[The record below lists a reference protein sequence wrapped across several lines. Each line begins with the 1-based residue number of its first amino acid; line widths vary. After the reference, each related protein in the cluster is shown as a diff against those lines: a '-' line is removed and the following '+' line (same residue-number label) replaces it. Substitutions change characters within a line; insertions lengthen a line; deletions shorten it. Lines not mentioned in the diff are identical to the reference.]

1 MLAMPPPRLLLI
13 EDETTLSLLLRDR
26 LEVEGYEV
34 AVSKDGEHG
43 LALALAE
50 PFSLVILDIKLPCK
64 DGFDVCREL
73 RRHSISVPVLILTAR
88 SDVSDRVK
96 GLKLGADD
104 YLSKPFEVEELLAR
118 IEALLRRAKATHKL
132 ADSVFSFDDL
142 TVDFRRK
149 EVTRRGQV
157 IELSAREF
165 QLLSYLIAHREVA
178 ISREELLDK
187 VWGFQSIPNT
197 RTVDVHIAQL
207 RQKLE
212 DNPKEA
218 RYIVTVYGCGYK
230 FVPSPEPPNAAW
242 NVNNL

>member
-1 MLAMPPPRLLLI
+1 MSSRILLV
-13 EDETTLSLLLRDR
+13 EDEANLAFLLAER
-26 LEVEGYEV
+26 LQREGYQVETC
-34 AVSKDGEHG
+34 ADGEHG
-43 LALALAE
+43 LIQAASGNFELA
-50 PFSLVILDIKLPCK
+50 ILDVMLPGRS
-64 DGFDVCREL
+64 GFDICREL
-73 RRHSISVPVLILTAR
+73 RQRGIDLPILMLTAR
-88 SDVSDRVK
+88 GDVNDRVT
-96 GLKLGADD
+96 GLKIGADD
-104 YLSKPFEVEELLAR
+104 YLAKPFEVPELLAR

-132 ADSVFSFDDL
+132 ADSVFCFEDL

-165 QLLSYLIAHREVA
+165 QLLSYLIAHREAA

-187 VWGFQSIPNT
+187 VWGYQSIPNT
-197 RTVDVHIAQL
+197 RTVDVHVAQL

-230 FVPSPEPPNAAW
+230 FVPSPEPSHTSSI
-242 NVNNL
+242 VNNL

>member
-1 MLAMPPPRLLLI
+1 MLATPPLRLLLV

-34 AVSKDGEHG
+34 AVSKDGEQG

-118 IEALLRRAKATHKL
+118 IEALLRRTANLPSRAAETI
-132 ADSVFSFDDL
+132 FSFGDII
-142 TVDFRRK
+142 VDFRSQEVLRGGVPVEMTAK
-149 EVTRRGQV
+149 EFALLRYFIGNPNQPIARQV
-157 IELSAREF
+157 
-165 QLLSYLIAHREVA
+165 LLER
-178 ISREELLDK
+178 
-187 VWGFQSIPNT
+187 VWGYKHVLNT
-197 RTVDVHIAQL
+197 RTVDLHVSQL

-212 DNPKEA
+212 VDPKEP
-218 RYIVTVYGCGYK
+218 RHIVTAFRWGYK
-230 FVPSPEPPNAAW
+230 FMPSPPR
-242 NVNNL
+242 